1 MNNLLVGEKQKNKN
15 KKLKT
20 DKIHSGKKKKTTNKK
35 VYPKLVKSIQNRAGF
50 TRKREKSKTALNK
63 PGKKTQCP
71 KLGAR
76 KNNTSMHW
84 QTTVKCSSENRG

>member
-20 DKIHSGKKKKTTNKK
+20 DKIHRGKKTTNKK

>member
-1 MNNLLVGEKQKNKN
+1 MNNLLVGEKQKKQK

-20 DKIHSGKKKKTTNKK
+20 DKIHSGEKKTTNKK
-35 VYPKLVKSIQNRAGF
+35 VYPKLVKSIKNRAGF
-50 TRKREKSKTALNK
+50 TPKREKSKTALNK

>member
-20 DKIHSGKKKKTTNKK
+20 DKIHSGKKTTNKK